1 MSDSRNFERLPDQAA
16 LDELHRAFGDDG
28 DRHGHG
34 DDGVAADDPPATA
47 AEPALDDLG
56 DLDGGDDGTPDW
68 VDEDC
73 TPTDAADA
81 ADDGD
86 GDGDD
91 LVIVEQ
97 VPHEPPP
104 ESEPEPA
111 RPTIVIDDFGSHEAD
126 GDGDGSDGGAATG
139 EPSLIDDPLV
149 VALDETVADPV
160 ADGAVES
167 GDAPDAAGGPTVI
180 SIDDAELPDA
190 VYIQGSLDAGGTHSI
205 VIIEDDEF
213 DDAVDTEAGA
223 DARRGIEPRMR
234 ERRVAVKRAQGRRR
248 LKWVLVALGAVILVV
263 GTLAVLG
270 SSLFAVRA
278 DQITVTG
285 SVYSEGEALD
295 EVIDR
300 LAGTSTFL
308 TDTQA
313 LEAEL
318 ERIPWVDQAR
328 IRLDFPRAATIEI
341 REREAWTT
349 YQGLDLQFRVLD
361 DEGRV
366 LDVIDGYAFAYVLID
381 GPDPVDLQPGDF
393 APRGYA
399 VASELAK
406 NLTGS
411 IRGRVQ
417 LIEVTADGSE
427 LSLLLD
433 DGDVRVRFGEARDL
447 FAKLVRLETVLENFD
462 ELPRGTIDVSTREVT
477 LPEGATA
484 DAAEGADE

>member
-1 MSDSRNFERLPDQAA
+1 MSDSSNFERQPDQAA
-16 LDELHRAFGDDG
+16 LDELHRAFGDE
-28 DRHGHG
+28 
-34 DDGVAADDPPATA
+34 AD
-47 AEPALDDLG
+47 E
-56 DLDGGDDGTPDW
+56 
-68 VDEDC
+68 
-73 TPTDAADA
+73 TDAADA
-81 ADDGD
+81 ADGD
-86 GDGDD
+86 GTPDWIDDDPAPDAVDGAPGTEGADD

-97 VPHEPPP
+97 VPHESASALGSDDEPG
-104 ESEPEPA
+104 PEPA
-111 RPTIVIDDFGSHEAD
+111 RPTIVIDDFGSHEAVED
-126 GDGDGSDGGAATG
+126 PPVA

-149 VALDETVADPV
+149 SGPATGSEPASGGP
-160 ADGAVES
+160 ES
-167 GDAPDAAGGPTVI
+167 GGPETSSPDAGPTTI
-180 SIDDAELPDA
+180 SIDDADLPDA
-190 VYIQGSLDAGGTHSI
+190 VYIQGSLDVDGQHSI

-213 DDAVDTEAGA
+213 DDAVDTEDGA

-248 LKWVLVALGAVILVV
+248 LKWVLVALGAVVLVV

-270 SSLFAVRA
+270 SSLFAVQA

-285 SVYSEGEALD
+285 TVYSEGEALD

-308 TDTQA
+308 TDTQS

-318 ERIPWVDQAR
+318 ERIPWIDQAR
-328 IRLDFPRAATIEI
+328 IRLDFPRAATVEI
-341 REREAWTT
+341 REREAWAT
-349 YQGLDLQFRVLD
+349 YQGLDLRFRVLD

-447 FAKLVRLETVLENFD
+447 FAKLVRLETVLSDFP
-462 ELPRGTIDVSTREVT
+462 ELPSGTIDVSTREVT
-477 LPEGATA
+477 VPEAATA